1 MSELIAE
8 NIYYLGPD
16 GSNAHNAMLNFLG
29 VCHADVKN
37 KISCRSIKSAL
48 DELKNDE
55 NSLCVLPIENS
66 IEGIVRETIDNL
78 LKLKD
83 KQIKIQGEMS
93 LPINH
98 LLLSTGSDKS
108 QIRQIISHPQALAQ
122 CANHLYNLFPD
133 VELKE
138 VSSTSYAA
146 YKVSKENNPQM
157 AAIANEACSK
167 LFNLNVLENN
177 LNDEPDNKTR
187 FYILGRNFEVATL
200 KCEHL
205 HIDDEREFRTD
216 ASPVS
221 EGKASARRSQA
232 SDYPERKEISRQS
245 AAKCETGLDNNSD
258 ISLCK
263 TAIVLSTKNKSGA
276 LCDVLKIFQKHDINL
291 TYIDSR
297 PSKKCLGEYL
307 FFMELDVYDVKSK
320 VEPALEEVKQYTDF
334 LRILGT
340 FKIY

>member
-1 MSELIAE
+1 MSDLIAE

-16 GSNAHNAMLNFLG
+16 GSNAHNAMLKFLD
-29 VCHADVKN
+29 VCHAEIRN
-37 KISCRSIKSAL
+37 KIPCKSIKTAL
-48 DELKNDE
+48 DTLENDE
-55 NSLCVLPIENS
+55 NALCVLPIENS

-108 QIRQIISHPQALAQ
+108 KIKQIISHPQALAQ
-122 CANHLYNLFPD
+122 CANHLYNLFPE

-167 LFNLNVLENN
+167 LFNLNILENN

-187 FYILGRNFEVATL
+187 FYILGRNNCPA
-200 KCEHL
+200 
-205 HIDDEREFRTD
+205 
-216 ASPVS
+216 
-221 EGKASARRSQA
+221 
-232 SDYPERKEISRQS
+232 
-245 AAKCETGLDNNSD
+245 
-258 ISLCK
+258 SLCK

-276 LCDVLKIFQKHDINL
+276 LCDVLRIFQKHDINL

-307 FFMELDVYDVKSK
+307 FFMELDVYDFNSK
-320 VEPALEEVKQYTDF
+320 VEPALEEIKQYTDF